1 MSIVIR
7 AKKQSLQFVLVVFSI
22 TCSLLLTGCMQ
33 SNAATQISFDS
44 DETVTEPMLRSVNAA
59 FRTTILGG
67 NWYYQGAQAVNGTIN
82 AYIQIP
88 DKLNMSR
95 SDQEKY
101 LQMSLCPS
109 SNKHVMWEQ
118 IKDIPLSVHVYTY
131 NKKHTIFAHCENP
144 ISKV

>member
-1 MSIVIR
+1 MTIVTASTNKTLKWVFTILTV
-7 AKKQSLQFVLVVFSI
+7 AASLTLS
-22 TCSLLLTGCMQ
+22 GCMQ

-44 DETVTEPMLRSVNAA
+44 EGTVTEPMLRSVNAA

-109 SNKHVMWEQ
+109 SSKHAMWQQ

-131 NKKHTIFAHCENP
+131 NKKHTVYAHCENP
-144 ISKV
+144 MSKA